1 MNRAN
6 SLVIW
11 LLTVALLFNIIFSSH
26 ARADR
31 LNFYSE
37 FTYYNS
43 DNEITDKTTGQ
54 AASSMFSSFNQ
65 KYNLDFSKTIY
76 PYLTLGGGTFY
87 NLNNSTSTSQATETE
102 AEQKRLRPFAKLDLK
117 NPLYRA
123 GLGFRRTQ
131 IESKTTGTPATQDF
145 RDEINTILGW
155 KPEGL
160 PESNLRYIHTHT
172 YNDPETVDSIE
183 KQLTFNTSYLAWKE
197 LDFKYFYTRSERENN
212 INGSETLDQNHNGNI
227 NYSHNFFNSRLSLST
242 GYKIRYNTFEFSG
255 TGSEDSALLRSAGL
269 WSLDDTPEDGP
280 ALALNPALI
289 DGNLTASSG
298 IDIGLG
304 GDETT
309 LTNIGLD
316 FGFPV
321 NVDRIRVWVDRR
333 LTTPIA
339 DSFSWS
345 VYTSPDNTDTSTWT
359 LHATVSPA
367 SFGIIEDRFEI
378 SFPAANTRFVKVV
391 TRPLSPAVPDAALFP
406 NIFVTEMQAFTM
418 LSGASGQ
425 NKETR
430 IDHNYNLNL
439 RGKLSDKAVLGY
451 DLFYRLQEQ
460 DPSSEKRTELS
471 NGVNLNYIFNRV
483 FSGNTSFSRTD
494 YESTD
499 EKSVS
504 DDYAAS
510 LRAAYLDTLG
520 QTLTYSGT
528 KITVEDGSNS
538 INSLFLRTNA
548 KLLRGWSAYL
558 DTGYNWRRPLESEQ
572 TTSTIIRSGTNI
584 VPNDKIT
591 INMDYSRTQTNGQT
605 PTSSWDIEAFFTPF
619 RALSF
624 DVRLRMLDRGNS
636 KTTLYNYSANWA
648 PFPDGTLQ
656 FFFTYDEMLRP
667 EDDIKVRTIGPS
679 LKWALG
685 RHFFLDM
692 FYNIT
697 ETEDTL
703 QTTDSNKFNASLRII
718 F

>member
-31 LNFYSE
+31 LNFHSE
-37 FTYYNS
+37 FTYDNS
-43 DNEITDKTTGQ
+43 DNETTDKTTGQ
-54 AASSMFSSFNQ
+54 AASSMLSSFNQ

-76 PYLTLGGGTFY
+76 PYLTLAGGTFY
-87 NLNNSTSTSQATETE
+87 NLNNSTFTSQATETE
-102 AEQKRLRPFAKLDLK
+102 SEQKTLRPFAKLDLK

-123 GLGFRRTQ
+123 GMGFRRMQ

-160 PESNLRYIHTHT
+160 PESNLRYVHTHA
-172 YNDPETVDSIE
+172 YNDFETVDSIE
-183 KQLTFNTSYLAWKE
+183 KQLTFITSYLAWKE

-212 INGSETLDQNHNGNI
+212 IDGSEALDQNHNGNI

-255 TGSEDSALLRSAGL
+255 TGSGDFALLRSAGL

-316 FGFPV
+316 FGFSV
-321 NVDRIRVWVDRR
+321 NVDRIRVWVDRS

-339 DSFSWS
+339 DTFSWL

-359 LHATVSPA
+359 LQATVSPA
-367 SFGIIEDRFEI
+367 SFGVFENRFEI

-391 TRPLSPAVPDAALFP
+391 TRPLSPVVPDAALFP
-406 NIFVTEMQAFTM
+406 NIFVTEMQAFTT

-425 NKETR
+425 NKAA
-430 IDHNYNLNL
+430 IVDHNYNLNL

-451 DLFYRLQEQ
+451 NLFYRLQEQ

-483 FSGNTSFSRTD
+483 FSGSTSFSRID
-494 YESTD
+494 YQSTD
-499 EKSVS
+499 EKSVR

-520 QTLTYSGT
+520 QALTYSGT
-528 KITVEDGSNS
+528 KITEADGSS
-538 INSLFLRTNA
+538 SRNSLFLRTNA
-548 KLLRGWSAYL
+548 NLLRGWSAYL
-558 DTGYNWRRPLESEQ
+558 DTGYSWEQPSDSAQ

-605 PTSSWDIEAFFTPF
+605 PTSRWDIGAFFIPF

-624 DVRLRMLDRGNS
+624 DVRLRMQEQGNS

-648 PFPDGTLQ
+648 PFSDGALQ

-667 EDDIKVRTIGPS
+667 EDDRKSRTIGPS

-697 ETEDTL
+697 ETEDIL